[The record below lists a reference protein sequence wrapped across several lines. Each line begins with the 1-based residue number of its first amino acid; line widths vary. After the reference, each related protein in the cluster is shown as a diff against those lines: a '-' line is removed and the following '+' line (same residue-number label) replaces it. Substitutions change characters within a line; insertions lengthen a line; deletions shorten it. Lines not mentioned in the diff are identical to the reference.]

1 MDIVVADLN
10 GKDITVLPQA
20 VLELSYGL
28 QGSDSTF
35 TLVTPFTGRI
45 YENCRI
51 YVEGTEYGGLI
62 TGYKLSHTQTGDV
75 IEYQGYSWQG
85 LLTRRIVNVP
95 SGQDRY
101 SCSSSVYSAVSK
113 LFSDCGVD
121 SVFTLGYMALYS
133 VDKTVELPR
142 YCTLA
147 YALTYYLDKGVTGN
161 KYSYQYEYTNNK
173 VRVNITQSQAV
184 NVDER
189 LRIFY
194 TLTKALIPV
203 NHLVCLGRG
212 KLKDREVIHLYA
224 NANGDISTSQTFT
237 GLLENAIVYDY
248 GSVEEGTGKLEKAGR
263 DKFKEYLDSDSTQIT
278 LPDNVQYN
286 VGDVISV
293 THPQLGVTVSAQV
306 TKKVARIAY
315 GKLKVTYTVGKDKT
329 KRTDTVRDYE

>member
-121 SVFTLGYMALYS
+121 SVFTLGYMALDS
-133 VDKTVELPR
+133 LDKTVELPR

-147 YALTYYLDKGVTGN
+147 YALTYYLDKGFTGN
-161 KYSYQYEYTNNK
+161 K
-173 VRVNITQSQAV
+173 
-184 NVDER
+184 
-189 LRIFY
+189 
-194 TLTKALIPV
+194 
-203 NHLVCLGRG
+203 
-212 KLKDREVIHLYA
+212 
-224 NANGDISTSQTFT
+224 
-237 GLLENAIVYDY
+237 
-248 GSVEEGTGKLEKAGR
+248 
-263 DKFKEYLDSDSTQIT
+263 
-278 LPDNVQYN
+278 
-286 VGDVISV
+286 
-293 THPQLGVTVSAQV
+293 
-306 TKKVARIAY
+306 
-315 GKLKVTYTVGKDKT
+315 
-329 KRTDTVRDYE
+329 